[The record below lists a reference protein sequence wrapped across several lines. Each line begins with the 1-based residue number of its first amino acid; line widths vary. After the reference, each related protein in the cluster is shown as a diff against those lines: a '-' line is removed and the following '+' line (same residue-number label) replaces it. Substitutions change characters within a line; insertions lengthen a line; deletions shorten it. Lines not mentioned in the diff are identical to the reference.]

1 MIELLARLDLTGA
14 ATHYGVVWLR
24 VAGIFLFLPIL
35 GSELL
40 PLRIR
45 LTIAFVLAFV
55 FAPFAPR
62 LAAAPADTVG
72 WVAVGVRE
80 LAAGIGLGLAAR
92 MIFAGIEG
100 AAGIVAAQSGFALAN
115 MIDPTSG
122 DQALTP
128 TLFQNLLA
136 TALFLA
142 GDLHHLFVHAVVAS
156 YDVLA
161 PAAALPSLATLD
173 RMTALLGTR
182 LFVVALELA
191 APALV
196 VTVTVDL
203 ILGLVG
209 RAMPQVPILMVGYP
223 LKMAA
228 GLVAIVILATTTA
241 AAMGW
246 IGRTLVA
253 DGARVVT
260 ALAGS

>member
-1 MIELLARLDLTGA
+1 MIELLARLDLTGS

-35 GSELL
+35 SSELL
-40 PLRIR
+40 PIRIR
-45 LTIAFVLAFV
+45 LAIASVLAFV
-55 FAPFAPR
+55 FVPFVPR
-62 LAAAPADTVG
+62 LSAAPADTVE
-72 WVAVGVRE
+72 WIAVALRE
-80 LAAGIGLGLAAR
+80 LAAGIGLGLTAR
-92 MIFAGIEG
+92 VVFAGIES

-142 GDLHHLFVHAVVAS
+142 ADLHHLFVRAVVAS
-156 YDVLA
+156 YE
-161 PAAALPSLATLD
+161 ALPPGLAAPSGATLD
-173 RMTALLGTR
+173 RMTALCGTR

-196 VTVTVDL
+196 VTVSVDL
-203 ILGLVG
+203 VMGLVG

-228 GLVAIVILATTTA
+228 GLVAIVILAMATA

-246 IGRTLVA
+246 IGRTLA
-253 DGARVVT
+253 TDGARVV
-260 ALAGS
+260 ASLAGS